1 MHAAAPGT
9 TLGTLQ
15 DYLARLYE
23 LDVAFRVEDFLL
35 TDARVAQALEG
46 ASYRPL
52 PEKLLLRESPAALE
66 LSVYLDPEVL
76 QRLAAGGSLEDFWT
90 VLEGV
95 SHFLY
100 LAWNA
105 QHDRGVRAVELEL
118 QAEVDKYALTTLI
131 GAGQAGLGA
140 GDVHQ
145 LLFECAHFDSG
156 LSGALLE
163 RYRDATRDAARYC
176 LSLARRF
183 AGPKDPARLRELRR
197 FYRLDHCTKIRF
209 IAEH

>member
-1 MHAAAPGT
+1 MNASALGV

-15 DYLARLYE
+15 DYLTRLYE

-35 TDARVAQALEG
+35 TDSRVARALEG
-46 ASYRPL
+46 EAYRPMR
-52 PEKLLLRESPAALE
+52 EKVLVRESPAALE

-76 QRLAAGGSLEDFWT
+76 QRLAEGAPLEDFWT
-90 VLEGV
+90 ALEGV

-118 QAEVDKYALTTLI
+118 QAEVDKYALTTL
-131 GAGQAGLGA
+131 LGA
-140 GDVHQ
+140 GREGFTARQVHD
-145 LLFECAHFDSG
+145 LLFERAHFDPQ

-163 RYRDATRDAARYC
+163 RYRDANRGAARYC

-183 AGPKDPARLRELRR
+183 GGPRDPALLRELRR
-197 FYRLDHCTKIRF
+197 FYRLDHGTKLSF
-209 IAEH
+209 IEQH